1 MSGAMM
7 VSGLDITVREC
18 VFRHALRN
26 ASTSVILNFN
36 HENTDLLEYLADR
49 KIREELPSARF
60 SPNEICNTYYRI
72 ENDELKYHVMCE
84 AFRLLKDVSAELG
97 TELNLETYRVLSE
110 PEGFENAL
118 EILNS
123 RGKNTTAFRSRYA
136 RLAEIFN
143 TADVLIETCAPELE
157 SGTFYYI
164 ASRRASDTPDN
175 AVTFRKINAAL
186 TAFPAPITLI
196 VNEGAVNH
204 MNDLNVMIKNSVDS
218 ANITVIYFSNNAFSC
233 NEPEKF
239 LAYFSQVLFTRHNLP
254 AAQLISKYFGSRDVC
269 EKRTSV
275 SHDDRLFAYSLPDV
289 LLQRNHT
296 TTTTTEVRNKLFVE
310 PERIANLP
318 DGNVIMNSG
327 GKFCITSIRRL
338 LI

>member
-1 MSGAMM
+1 M

-123 RGKNTTAFRSRYA
+123 RGKIQPH
-136 RLAEIFN
+136 L
-143 TADVLIETCAPELE
+143 DH
-157 SGTFYYI
+157 
-164 ASRRASDTPDN
+164 
-175 AVTFRKINAAL
+175 VTHDWR
-186 TAFPAPITLI
+186 
-196 VNEGAVNH
+196 
-204 MNDLNVMIKNSVDS
+204 
-218 ANITVIYFSNNAFSC
+218 
-233 NEPEKF
+233 KF
-239 LAYFSQVLFTRHNLP
+239 LTQQMCLLKP
-254 AAQLISKYFGSRDVC
+254 AHL
-269 EKRTSV
+269 
-275 SHDDRLFAYSLPDV
+275 SLKAEHSTI
-289 LLQRNHT
+289 LR
-296 TTTTTEVRNKLFVE
+296 
-310 PERIANLP
+310 PEERAIHQ
-318 DGNVIMNSG
+318 
-327 GKFCITSIRRL
+327 ITQ
-338 LI
+338 